1 MLEVKNL
8 CKTYR
13 SKDGVSVEA
22 AKNIS
27 LRFPEKGMVF
37 ILGRSGSGKSTLL
50 HLLGGLDRYDSG
62 EILIHGT
69 STKDFS
75 NAMMDSYRNTYVGF
89 IFQDYNV
96 LPEFTVGANVALAM
110 ELQGV
115 KASNER
121 INEILAE
128 VDLSDYAK
136 RKPNELSGGQLQRVA
151 IARALIKDPDIILA
165 DEPTG
170 ALDSATGRV
179 VFDTLK
185 RLSKRKLVIIV
196 SHDRDYSEQYADRIV
211 ELADGVVVSDVE
223 CKPLSELPDIEETVF
238 LPEDGIIV
246 ERDGLVLDAGYTLTE
261 EDREKINRYLMLQK
275 DGNVLLT
282 EGTRVTP
289 KKERFFPTDEKAIV
303 PEKTV
308 FQLIKSK
315 LPWKRSFGIGVN
327 SMRYKKGTLIL
338 TILLSLVAFAM
349 FGVADT
355 LAAFKRETCT
365 FDSIRLAK
373 RAFLTID
380 RAYSETTDYNTFTS
394 EFTTEEIEQIKKD
407 TGVAAIPMSAG
418 MYVSFVDMQSA
429 KRSEGLGT
437 LFPAFSY
444 SIVEIDEE
452 VMKILGAK
460 LVCGRLPA
468 PGSNEVCI
476 SSLAAEGILLFDE
489 NYRGKTMEDILGD
502 GALKGRNNGDISLP
516 VVGII
521 ELPIDTSA
529 YREMVAQDVSMLSDS
544 ERVLH
549 EILYSLC
556 SEECAYGVPSALFC
570 GVGSSRNVAA
580 GGSGVVYADYDQYIF
595 CGPEG
600 EDYTT
605 EIKSFAPFSAFSPED
620 IRYLGGFTGISNPE
634 TDLIVSELLMQ
645 ELFYPEIRDAVGIEV
660 YDWINETVPAERRNL
675 YCALLTELSNT
686 LTISDTK
693 GRTYRIIGI
702 CLPENSDEK
711 DWTTSSVYAV
721 VSDERIRA
729 IVETNTSNISTVII
743 PTPQDDATLR
753 KLIKYCFEDRGGFTY
768 AFGGQEQFTID
779 TMNRVATVVSPV
791 LKWFGGIMA
800 AFSAILFGVF
810 IANSILHK
818 RQEIGVLRALG
829 ARSLDVYRIFLCETA
844 VIAFINGLLAV
855 LVARGIVGF
864 INSNVSDAGSVLKNI
879 QLLHFGARQVGITFG
894 IAALVAIVATFIP
907 VWGIARKKPI
917 DVIRGR

>member
-246 ERDGLVLDAGYTLTE
+246 ERDGLVLDAGYKLTE

-327 SMRYKKGTLIL
+327 SMRYKKGTLIF
-338 TILLSLVAFAM
+338 TILLSMVAFAM

-365 FDSIRLAK
+365 FDSIRLVK

-380 RAYSETTDYNTFTS
+380 RSSSETTDYNTFTS
-394 EFTTEEIEQIKKD
+394 DFTTEEIE
-407 TGVAAIPMSAG
+407 
-418 MYVSFVDMQSA
+418 
-429 KRSEGLGT
+429 
-437 LFPAFSY
+437 
-444 SIVEIDEE
+444 
-452 VMKILGAK
+452 
-460 LVCGRLPA
+460 
-468 PGSNEVCI
+468 
-476 SSLAAEGILLFDE
+476 
-489 NYRGKTMEDILGD
+489 
-502 GALKGRNNGDISLP
+502 
-516 VVGII
+516 
-521 ELPIDTSA
+521 
-529 YREMVAQDVSMLSDS
+529 
-544 ERVLH
+544 
-549 EILYSLC
+549 
-556 SEECAYGVPSALFC
+556 
-570 GVGSSRNVAA
+570 
-580 GGSGVVYADYDQYIF
+580 
-595 CGPEG
+595 
-600 EDYTT
+600 
-605 EIKSFAPFSAFSPED
+605 
-620 IRYLGGFTGISNPE
+620 
-634 TDLIVSELLMQ
+634 
-645 ELFYPEIRDAVGIEV
+645 
-660 YDWINETVPAERRNL
+660 
-675 YCALLTELSNT
+675 
-686 LTISDTK
+686 
-693 GRTYRIIGI
+693 
-702 CLPENSDEK
+702 
-711 DWTTSSVYAV
+711 
-721 VSDERIRA
+721 
-729 IVETNTSNISTVII
+729 
-743 PTPQDDATLR
+743 
-753 KLIKYCFEDRGGFTY
+753 
-768 AFGGQEQFTID
+768 
-779 TMNRVATVVSPV
+779 
-791 LKWFGGIMA
+791 
-800 AFSAILFGVF
+800 
-810 IANSILHK
+810 
-818 RQEIGVLRALG
+818 
-829 ARSLDVYRIFLCETA
+829 
-844 VIAFINGLLAV
+844 
-855 LVARGIVGF
+855 
-864 INSNVSDAGSVLKNI
+864 
-879 QLLHFGARQVGITFG
+879 
-894 IAALVAIVATFIP
+894 
-907 VWGIARKKPI
+907 
-917 DVIRGR
+917 